1 MALNNTQKATIRA
14 AIFASVD
21 QAVID
26 AREGATRH
34 DAFIET
40 WLNGDSAQDAWMTSV
55 DKRGLFEATDIVKF
69 DTISAGKR
77 DSWKLLLDNAP
88 IDFTRN
94 KSRKAVDDVW
104 GADAPGVLAGLV
116 RKATRAEEILG
127 GTDATNSTVTAWKLN
142 WSGLVTRAE
151 VGDILNG

>member
-1 MALNNTQKATIRA
+1 MLTSAQMATVRA
-14 AIFASVD
+14 AIFASTD

-40 WLNGDSAQDAWMTSV
+40 WLNTDSAQDAWMTLV
-55 DKRGLFEATDIVKF
+55 DKRALFEATDVAKF
-69 DTISAGKR
+69 DNATAGKR
-77 DSWKLLLDNAP
+77 DAWKLMLDNTP

-94 KSRKAVDDVW
+94 KNRKAVDDVW
-104 GADAPGVLAGLV
+104 GADAAGVLVSFV
-116 RKATRAEEILG
+116 RKATRAEEMLG

-142 WSGLVTRAE
+142 WSGMVSRSE
-151 VGDILNG
+151 VGVILNG